1 MVNPSVS
8 SRSFDFVGFGDE
20 VPGILALV
28 SAAREYRR
36 RTGSPARSALLLKGN
51 EKDGVGGH
59 LVRGRLAYLDRSR
72 VSDIPLPSFK
82 QRKRRGGAT
91 VDHERLGSK
100 TAASAQSIGQI
111 LAAMPESQRPL
122 TIA

>member
-1 MVNPSVS
+1 MSYKNLTLFDSERLTLEKS
-8 SRSFDFVGFGDE
+8 IELTTESLKTYGKQYKHWAISFSGG
-20 VPGILALV
+20 
-28 SAAREYRR
+28 
-36 RTGSPARSALLLKGN
+36 
-51 EKDGVGGH
+51 KDSTATVT
-59 LVRGRLAYLDRSR
+59 LIAYLIESGFIDRPDS
-72 VSDIPLPSFK
+72 IPLPSFK